1 MAMGRQES
9 QMIMSRLS
17 PFVFFALLAALG
29 PAQAAPVSVHIIAF
43 NDFHGALQPP
53 RQAVLAPAPGGATVR
68 VPAGGAAYLASAI
81 DGLRAANANN
91 VVVAA
96 GDLIGA
102 SPLVSALFLDE
113 PSIEVLNMMHL
124 EYSALGNHEF
134 DKGKAELQ
142 RMQRGGCAV
151 LTVRKPCAFDGS
163 FQGAHFSYLAAN
175 TLTEDGKPLFPAYA
189 IKGFGTGVNRVMIGF
204 IGLTLRSAP
213 TIVTPAGVAGLRF
226 TDEADAA
233 NALVPVLRRAGADVI
248 VVLIHQGG
256 ETTGTYDDKA
266 CPGLT
271 GDILPILDRL
281 DPAIGLVVS
290 GHTHRAYVCEYGPSH
305 IVLTSAGNNGTVL
318 TDIALSID
326 PATHKVIARQAD
338 NSIVQGEGY
347 AGTPI
352 TDLYPKVAPSAPVAI
367 LVGRYAAAVAPLAS
381 RPAGALTGPATRAEL
396 PTHETV
402 LGDLVADAQL
412 AATRAPDRGGAQ
424 VAFMNPGGLRADL
437 VPAADGAITYGQIF
451 AVQPFGNTSIVKTM
465 TGRQIIDLLEQQ
477 FDGGPHTIQN
487 PKLLQPSATLHYA
500 YDLSRP
506 RGSRIID
513 PRIDGVPVDLG
524 KSYRVTMNSF
534 LASGGDD
541 FTIFRDGT
549 DPFVGAADVDA
560 LESYL
565 IAAGR
570 LTPPA
575 GDRVRSLTPT
585 PQLPVTHPERGA
597 GG

>member
-1 MAMGRQES
+1 MPMRRQES
-9 QMIMSRLS
+9 LMIVNRFPS
-17 PFVFFALLAALG
+17 FFLAFLVAAAG
-29 PAQAAPVSVHIIAF
+29 PVLAAPVSVHIIAF
-43 NDFHGALQPP
+43 NDFHGALEPP
-53 RQAVLAPAPGGATVR
+53 KQAVIAPVPGGGTVR

-81 DGLRAANANN
+81 DGLRAANANS

-113 PSIEVLNMMHL
+113 PSIEALNMMHL

-151 LTVRKPCAFDGS
+151 LAMRKPCALGGGFP
-163 FQGAHFSYLAAN
+163 GAHFSYLAAN
-175 TLTEDGKPLFPAYA
+175 TLTGDGKPLFPAYGL
-189 IKGFGTGVNRVMIGF
+189 KRFGSGRRRVTIGF
-204 IGLTLRSAP
+204 IGLTLRAAP
-213 TIVTPAGVAGLRF
+213 TIVTPAGVAGLTF

-233 NALVPVLRRAGADVI
+233 NALVPVLRRAGADAI

-281 DPAIGLVVS
+281 DPAISLVVS
-290 GHTHRAYVCEYGPSH
+290 GHTHRAYICEYGPSH
-305 IVLTSAGNNGTVL
+305 RLLTSAGNNGTVL
-318 TDIALSID
+318 TDVAMSID
-326 PATHKVIARQAD
+326 PARHKVVAQRAD
-338 NSIVQGEGY
+338 NRIVQGEAY

-352 TDLYPKVAPSAPVAI
+352 TNLYPLIAPSAPVAA
-367 LVGRYAAAVAPLAS
+367 LVVRYAKAIAPLAA
-381 RPAGALTGPATRAEL
+381 RPAGALTAPATRAEL

-437 VPAADGAITYGQIF
+437 VPAADGSITYGQIF
-451 AVQPFGNTSIVKTM
+451 AVQPFGNTAIVKTM
-465 TGRQIIDLLEQQ
+465 TGRQIVDLLEQQ
-477 FDGGPHTIQN
+477 FEGGSHTVQN
-487 PKLLQPSATLHYA
+487 PKLLQPSATLRYV

-506 RGSRIID
+506 HGSRIID
-513 PRIDGVPVDLG
+513 PRIDGVPIDPG
-524 KSYRVTMNSF
+524 KRYRVTMNSF

-541 FTIFRDGT
+541 FTIFREGQ

-570 LTPPA
+570 LTPPV
-575 GDRVRSLTPT
+575 GDRVHSLTSA
-585 PQLPVTHPERGA
+585 PQ
-597 GG
+597 